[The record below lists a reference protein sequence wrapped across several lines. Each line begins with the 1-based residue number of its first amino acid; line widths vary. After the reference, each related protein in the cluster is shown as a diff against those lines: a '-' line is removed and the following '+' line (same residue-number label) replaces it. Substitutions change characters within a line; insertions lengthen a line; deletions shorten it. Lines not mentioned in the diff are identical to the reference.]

1 MTWKL
6 EHQGHLKD
14 DESSSE
20 TGWGYDVLGRAGLWC
35 QGQSLSPYLKF
46 EGTHHLCPWVSFLQS
61 GHYKVFR
68 KTRNATETRVR
79 SRSWEWTEFTD
90 AELLP
95 QRLACTGWAVRRE
108 HHAQWQTPLLLSDGH
123 NRLTVT
129 TNAGRKNTQGLLGLQ
144 ELETFW
150 EEERDLLMP
159 TSLCL
164 ANFHLES
171 KLWRK
176 INVHLEL
183 YAPCHKYSLRLK
195 QMKKKKKTGRFYHPR
210 TH

>member
-6 EHQGHLKD
+6 EGQGHLKD

-20 TGWGYDVLGRAGLWC
+20 TGQGYDVLGRAGPWC

-46 EGTHHLCPWVSFLQS
+46 KGTPHLCPWVSFLQS

-95 QRLACTGWAVRRE
+95 WRLACTGWAVRRE
-108 HHAQWQTPLLLSDGH
+108 RHSQWQTPLLLSDGQQAH
-123 NRLTVT
+123 RY
-129 TNAGRKNTQGLLGLQ
+129 NAGRKNTQGLLGLQ
-144 ELETFW
+144 ELETLW
-150 EEERDLLMP
+150 EEERDLLLP

-176 INVHLEL
+176 INVL
-183 YAPCHKYSLRLK
+183 
-195 QMKKKKKTGRFYHPR
+195 
-210 TH
+210 